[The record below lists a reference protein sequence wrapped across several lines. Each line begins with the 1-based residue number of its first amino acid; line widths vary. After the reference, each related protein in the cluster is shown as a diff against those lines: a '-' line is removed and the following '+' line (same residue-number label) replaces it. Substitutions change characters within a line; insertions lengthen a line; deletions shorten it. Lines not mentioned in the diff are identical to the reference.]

1 MYAIP
6 SRNGPYLTGGKK
18 YFVRSGPGNT
28 WEILDDFGH
37 CRVIGTDDGH
47 RSPHLPPMP
56 LRRDF
61 HSEELGTINFVTE

>member
-18 YFVRSGPGNT
+18 YFVHSEPGNP
-28 WEILDDFGH
+28 WEIFDDFGH
-37 CRVIGTDDGH
+37 CRVIGKEDGH

-56 LRRDF
+56 LRPHFR
-61 HSEELGTINFVTE
+61 SEELGTINFVTE